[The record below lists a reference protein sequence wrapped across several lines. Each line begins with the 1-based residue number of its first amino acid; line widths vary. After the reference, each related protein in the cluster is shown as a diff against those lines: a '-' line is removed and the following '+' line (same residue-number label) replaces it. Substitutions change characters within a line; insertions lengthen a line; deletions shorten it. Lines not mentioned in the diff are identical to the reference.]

1 MVKYFLV
8 GGKTDDLKSNY
19 IEKQLLSL
27 VNSAQVNILYFPTAM
42 KDSQKS
48 INHFINTFSSLQ
60 VRITVCELFNKVY
73 SKEELD
79 TMFQEADIIYVGGG
93 DTRVLVEKFKEQGI
107 DKLLIKYKDS
117 NKIYAGISAGAILY
131 TKSGMGDSDTYVDHN
146 RTYNFKMV
154 EGLGLI
160 DLYVC
165 PHYNKEDLYIFND
178 EIKDKPLSLALEDDT
193 AVLIEESNIHSYIAN
208 TRHSV
213 YKFEY
218 GLMSKISEE
227 AKIHVLG
234 LNTYSYFAALKHRI
248 NNNIYNPIVD
258 HSTIRKVIESVKGN
272 DYAIVPIENS
282 LDGYV
287 SETLDLLYENDLE
300 IINELNLKISFSLV
314 SNVNVDKISKIYV
327 QFKARGQCLN
337 YLSSIDKPFIE
348 TDSNIESLNLLLKNK
363 GDLAAIVP
371 TYLVSNFKFNTLVND
386 VCDKTNN
393 YTRFV
398 VLRNKN
404 KESVNINSKCH
415 SSFLL
420 IPSKDESGI
429 LYSML
434 KMFNDY
440 KINLNAIMSRP
451 TKEGLGKYYFYVEF
465 SLNDTNLLNKMLE
478 NYTQREDYVIKN
490 LGVYTKEGV

>member
-1 MVKYFLV
+1 MVKYYLI
-8 GGKTDDLKSNY
+8 GGKDDDLKSNY

-27 VNSAQVNILYFPTAM
+27 VNSAKVNILYFPTAM
-42 KDSQKS
+42 KDNLRS
-48 INHFINTFSSLQ
+48 INHFINTFNGLS
-60 VRITVCELFNKVY
+60 VNINVCELFNKLY
-73 SKEELD
+73 SDLELD
-79 TMFQEADIIYVGGG
+79 NMFNLADIIYIGGG
-93 DTRVLVEKFKEQGI
+93 DTRVLVDKFKELNI
-107 DKLLIKYKDS
+107 DKLLIKYQTS

-131 TKSGMGDSDTYVDHN
+131 SISGMGDSDAYVDHN

-154 EGLGLI
+154 EGLGLV

-178 EIKDKPLSLALEDDT
+178 EIEEYPLALALEDDT
-193 AVLIEESNIHSYIAN
+193 AVLIEEGKIHSFIAN
-208 TRHSV
+208 TKHSV

-218 GLMSKISEE
+218 GFMSPIKEE
-227 AKIHVLG
+227 PKIHVLG

-248 NNNIYNPIVD
+248 NNNIFNPIVE
-258 HSTIRKVIESVKGN
+258 HSSIRKVIESVKK
-272 DYAIVPIENS
+272 DDFAIAPIENS

-314 SNVNVDKISKIYV
+314 SNVSIDKISKIYV

-337 YLSSIDKPFIE
+337 FLSKIDKPFIE

-363 GDLAAIVP
+363 GDFAAIVP
-371 TYLVSNFKFNTLVND
+371 TYLVSNFKFETSIND

-398 VLRNKN
+398 VLRNKKN
-404 KESVNINSKCH
+404 KLNIKLENCH

-465 SLNDTNLLNKMLE
+465 SINDTDILNKMLE
-478 NYTQREDYVIKN
+478 NYTQDQNYVIKE
-490 LGVYTKEGV
+490 LGVYTKEGE